1 MPAESVT
8 YMLDLSRLAAWD
20 SVCFT
25 LANTSLPY
33 SPVKLILLIAWVYLC
48 LYCVQRIQF
57 NPLVSP
63 RYKVVSIVAS
73 LFIGPFYLLVLLLI
87 VSGKRAIEGKSGFLE
102 ALQEH
107 AVHLIKGIGGLRV
120 TSPGIK
126 DELELLNASGTSIH
140 ELYGQSSNARQST
153 HTLGL
158 TAEIIGEALD
168 NRATDVLIDPQDE
181 SSYLI
186 RHRVDGVLRPVR
198 DMSSDTS
205 KAVVNSIKAVSSMD
219 ISEKRR
225 PQDGAF
231 LAKRSGVTASFRV
244 ASAGALNGEKLSI
257 RLLNYNASGHTLKDT
272 GLSTK
277 QLRIICKAVA
287 KPTGMILVC
296 GPTGSGKTSTL
307 YAMLNEMDRFTR
319 NVITIEDPV
328 EAVLPETSQ
337 IEINAKADITFAQTL
352 RSILRQDPDVICV
365 GEIRDEE
372 TAEIALRAAQT
383 GHLVFATLH
392 CDSNA
397 AAIIR
402 LLDLG
407 VSPLL
412 VASGLRLLL
421 SQRLIRCLCE
431 KCKTPAHLSQVRIRD
446 LKRKNINP
454 ERIYQAAGCRRCN
467 KTGYYGRTAVADIT
481 IITDQMKADIAANKG
496 LVDELR
502 TVKHK
507 KGKASLHK
515 QALRKLVSG
524 QTSFE
529 EIKRVIG

>member
-8 YMLDLSRLAAWD
+8 YIIDLSHLPALGSAR
-20 SVCFT
+20 FM
-25 LANTSLPY
+25 LANTILPY
-33 SPVKLILLIAWVYLC
+33 SPAKLLLSVAWVYIC
-48 LYCVQRIQF
+48 LYCVQKIQF

-63 RYKVVSIVAS
+63 RFKSLSVVAS
-73 LFIGPFYLLVLLLI
+73 LFLGPFYLLILLVT
-87 VSGKRAIEGKSGFLE
+87 VSGKRAMEGNRGFLE
-102 ALQEH
+102 SLQEQ
-107 AVHLIKGIGGLRV
+107 ATQLIAGIGRLRV
-120 TSPGIK
+120 TSAGIEE
-126 DELELLNASGTSIH
+126 ELRLLNASGTSIH
-140 ELYGQSSNARQST
+140 ELYGHTPNARQKNRILS
-153 HTLGL
+153 L
-158 TAEIIGEALD
+158 TEEIIGDALD
-168 NRATDVLIDPQDE
+168 KRATDVLIDPHDE
-181 SSYLI
+181 SSYVI
-186 RHRVDGVLRPVR
+186 RYRIDGVLRAVRELPVG
-198 DMSSDTS
+198 TC
-205 KAVVNSIKAVSSMD
+205 KAVVNSVKAVASMD

-231 LAKRSGVTASFRV
+231 LAKRKGITASFRV
-244 ASAGALNGEKLSI
+244 ASAGALNGEKLSL
-257 RLLNYNASGHTLKDT
+257 RLLNYHASSHTLNDT

-277 QLRIICKAVA
+277 QLKIIRKVVA
-287 KPTGMILVC
+287 KPSGMILIC

-328 EAVLPETSQ
+328 EAVLPEASQ

-421 SQRLIRCLCE
+421 SQRLVRCLCK
-431 KCKTPAHLSQVRIRD
+431 KCKAPAQLSGSKIHD
-446 LKRKNINP
+446 LKKKNIDP
-454 ERIYQAAGCRRCN
+454 QRIYQAVGCRRCD
-467 KTGYYGRTAVADIT
+467 KTGYYGRSAIADIT
-481 IITDQMKADIAANKG
+481 TITDQMKADIAANKG
-496 LVDELR
+496 LIDELR
-502 TVKHK
+502 TGDNK
-507 KGKASLHK
+507 KDKASLHK
-515 QALRKLVSG
+515 QALRKVVSG

-529 EIKRVIG
+529 EIKRVLG

>member
-8 YMLDLSRLAAWD
+8 CFFDLSQVALWD
-20 SVCFT
+20 SARFA
-25 LANTSLPY
+25 LANAVLPY
-33 SPVKLILLIAWVYLC
+33 SPIKLILLVGWVYLC

-63 RYKVVSIVAS
+63 RLKTASIVAS
-73 LFIGPFYLLVLLLI
+73 LFLGPFYLLILLTL
-87 VSGKRAIEGKSGFLE
+87 VSAKRAMEGNRGFLE
-102 ALQEH
+102 TLQEH
-107 AVHLIKGIGGLRV
+107 AVHLIKGIGRLRV
-120 TSPGIK
+120 TSRGID
-126 DELELLNASGTSIH
+126 DELKLLNASGTSIH
-140 ELYGQSSNARQST
+140 ELYGHASGAGQRN

-158 TAEIIGEALD
+158 TIEIIGEALN
-168 NRATDVLIDPQDE
+168 NRATDVLIDPHDE
-181 SSYLI
+181 SSYVI
-186 RHRVDGVLRPVR
+186 RHRVDGVLRTVR
-198 DMSSDTS
+198 ELSSDTS

-231 LAKRSGVTASFRV
+231 LAKRGGVTASFRV
-244 ASAGALNGEKLSI
+244 ASAGAMNGEKLSL
-257 RLLNYNASGHTLKDT
+257 RLLNYNASCHTLNDT
-272 GLSTK
+272 GLSPK
-277 QLRIICKAVA
+277 QLKIICKTVA
-287 KPTGMILVC
+287 KPAGMILIC
-296 GPTGSGKTSTL
+296 GPTGSGKTSTM

-337 IEINAKADITFAQTL
+337 IEINAKAGITFAQTL

-372 TAEIALRAAQT
+372 TAEIALRAAHT

-431 KCKTPAHLSQVRIRD
+431 KCKTPAQLTTARIHD
-446 LKRKNINP
+446 LKKKNIDP
-454 ERIYQAAGCRRCN
+454 QHIYEAVGCHRCN
-467 KTGYYGRTAVADIT
+467 KTGYYGRTALADIT
-481 IITDQMKADIAANKG
+481 IVTDQMKSDIAANKG
-496 LVDELR
+496 LIDELR
-502 TVKHK
+502 TVDHK

-529 EIKRVIG
+529 EVKRIIG